1 MKSVQNII
9 FDLGGVILNIDYFQ
23 TENAFK
29 KLGIINFAELYTFN
43 HASRLFEDYET
54 GKLSSEE
61 FVAAL
66 KKQAPCP
73 LQDRPIIEAWNKMLL
88 DFPLERLQLL
98 QQLRGQYEIYLL
110 SNTNA
115 LHLEAFNKILM
126 ESRGIPSLGTLFEKT
141 YYSHL
146 VGLRKPG
153 KEIYELVLQEN
164 GLDPA
169 KTLFID
175 DNRENI
181 EGAKETGLKT
191 IWLQPPQTILDIFRR
206 VEQ

>member
-61 FVAAL
+61 FVEAL

-73 LQDRPIIEAWNKMLL
+73 LQDRQIIEAWNKMLL